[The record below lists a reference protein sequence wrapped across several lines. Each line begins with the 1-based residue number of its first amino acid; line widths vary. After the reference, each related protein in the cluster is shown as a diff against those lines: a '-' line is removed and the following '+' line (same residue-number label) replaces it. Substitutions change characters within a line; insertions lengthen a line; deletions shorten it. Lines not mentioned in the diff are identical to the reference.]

1 MTLRGLRKIILVI
14 REIRVRKPYASHIN
28 MTLRVLRKIIRV
40 IRVQRPKHH
49 ALTMIPV
56 FSETI
61 RVIREIRVQKT

>member
-1 MTLRGLRKIILVI
+1 
-14 REIRVRKPYASHIN
+14 